1 MGTGQCAKQT
11 LNVKITF
18 ELTDWQRQTDQF
30 LSVDILKYFV
40 YKI

>member
-11 LNVKITF
+11 FNVKITF
-18 ELTDWQRQTDQF
+18 ELTDWQRQTGQF
-30 LSVDILKYFV
+30 LSVDILKYFL